1 MSLHIYHDSIVGVYC
16 HGTWYKCVKGS
27 FCCDAFEVQIYG
39 DKNDAD
45 TDEGSPDWDWIFM
58 GEVHSEVP
66 RGSTGASWIDLK
78 TGERVSVFMY
88 DIKGF
93 REIFDPA

>member
-45 TDEGSPDWDWIFM
+45 TDKGSPDWDWIFM

-66 RGSTGASWIDLK
+66 CGSTGASWIDLK

-93 REIFDPA
+93 REDL